1 MIITVIKLAQGQDQQ
16 VGTDKSDD
24 EPKKFKSII
33 KPRKKERRSKKLER
47 FEKKNEPC
55 SDNIPNEGEIK
66 KKKPREK
73 YKVEKVSGDVL
84 CGLEP
89 SHTFKLIYAPDFS
102 PSLFSLFLF
111 FYNVAEKKKLF
122 PLCRAQKK
130 QQQKLEVMRS
140 CSGKTFE
147 IFTIIYMRPQRLVL
161 ISIS

>member
-111 FYNVAEKKKLF
+111 FLQCCGKEKVVPALSRAKKATAKVGSNALMF
-122 PLCRAQKK
+122 RKD
-130 QQQKLEVMRS
+130 
-140 CSGKTFE
+140 F
-147 IFTIIYMRPQRLVL
+147 
-161 ISIS
+161 